1 MNDALVKQVSFLE
14 RQCWRNAQYSR
25 RECVEIIGIHTPI
38 EHSDLEKT
46 VCKVLHIGA
55 DIFEDKIESYHN
67 LNKKSYR
74 IIVTFSRNKDCE
86 LVMMIQK
93 DLKDLNPTDLDFP
106 EGTQLFIN
114 NSLCPEC
121 KKTMKKNKSFL
132 RFLLLM
138 A

>member
-1 MNDALVKQVSFLE
+1 M
-14 RQCWRNAQYSR
+14 
-25 RECVEIIGIHTPI
+25 
-38 EHSDLEKT
+38 
-46 VCKVLHIGA
+46 CKVLHIGA
-55 DIFEDKIESYHN
+55 DIFEEKIELYHS

-74 IIVTFSRNKDCE
+74 RIVTFSRNKDCE
-86 LVMMIQK
+86 LVTMIQK

-121 KKTMKKNKSFL
+121 KKTMKQNKSFL